1 VTSQE
6 APITGWFG
14 PKYQE
19 AGVVVVLVL
28 HFATDAAR
36 GGELHRVVGRL
47 GFLGTVE
54 EGETR
59 MFFESPTSVA
69 VADAFRRLRE
79 RTWNAA
85 AICAYAERFAKNR
98 FFERMRAIAGVE
110 TGLAG

>member
-1 VTSQE
+1 
-6 APITGWFG
+6 
-14 PKYQE
+14 
-19 AGVVVVLVL
+19 
-28 HFATDAAR
+28 
-36 GGELHRVVGRL
+36 
-47 GFLGTVE
+47 
-54 EGETR
+54 